1 MIRCTKQKD
10 VDPFSYQSKINY
22 RYKNTEA
29 LSQRLNSLKKARMD
43 ALSKDAELSVKVP
56 KLIVNEGVRVA
67 RDEGQKVKEIKKNQL
82 NTFDKK
88 TPMG

>member
-1 MIRCTKQKD
+1 
-10 VDPFSYQSKINY
+10 
-22 RYKNTEA
+22 
-29 LSQRLNSLKKARMD
+29 MD

-67 RDEGQKVKEIKKNQL
+67 RDEEQKVKEIKKNQL

-88 TPMG
+88 TQWVNFSSSGKDGTH